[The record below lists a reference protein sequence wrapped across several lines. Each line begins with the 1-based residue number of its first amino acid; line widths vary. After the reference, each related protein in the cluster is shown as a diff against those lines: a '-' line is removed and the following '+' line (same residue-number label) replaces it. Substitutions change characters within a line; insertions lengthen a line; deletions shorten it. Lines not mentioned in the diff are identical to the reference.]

1 VFFLESS
8 VVKQASLVLS
18 SVNGDLAF
26 VAFNFVNLTLEVMN
40 LLFEVV
46 ALLLECS
53 NLDIIVVII
62 SGSMLV
68 PEFVGMDFLLRVLEL
83 L

>member
-1 VFFLESS
+1 MFFLESS

-83 L
+83 F

>member
-1 VFFLESS
+1 MFFLESS

>member
-1 VFFLESS
+1 MFFLESS
-8 VVKQASLVLS
+8 VVSHASLVLS

>member
-1 VFFLESS
+1 MFFLESS

-68 PEFVGMDFLLRVLEL
+68 PKFVGMDFLLRVLEL